1 MWNPSHQSLDLSR
14 EEIDKAKNEYKLINS
29 NSEIA
34 KRDVFSSCLRRAR
47 SPINGLLILYPII
60 PLSHGD
66 FEMIE
71 GENLDDTWKQF
82 KQDVVNDKILSGLKM
97 KKPIIGWGISFP
109 ESNNPG
115 IETEYTV
122 NNIYSNQEYNDI
134 EYNPD
139 FDN

>member
-1 MWNPSHQSLDLSR
+1 
-14 EEIDKAKNEYKLINS
+14 
-29 NSEIA
+29 
-34 KRDVFSSCLRRAR
+34 
-47 SPINGLLILYPII
+47 I

-71 GENLDDTWKQF
+71 GEKNFDDTWKRF
-82 KQDVVNDKILSGLKM
+82 KQDIVEDKILSSLKM
-97 KKPIIGWGISFP
+97 RNPIIGWGISFP

-115 IETEYTV
+115 VETDYTV
-122 NNIYSNQEYNDI
+122 NNIYYNQEYNDT